1 MGTEWAREGD
11 DGRGAD
17 LGLGGANLLGRLAA
31 WAAEA
36 RVDEAAAARS
46 RERWLRQVAG
56 EEASFAGVLID
67 LAERGSPVVAAGVGG
82 RRHRG
87 VVVAVGSDFVALR
100 TPVGRDVL
108 LAVTAIGALRPEG
121 GADASAGDRVV
132 TVELDLAGA
141 LATLVPDRPR
151 LLLVPRSGD
160 DGVAGTLR
168 AVGRDVVVLRTDGSP
183 AATVYVP
190 VGAIAEVSTA

>member
-1 MGTEWAREGD
+1 MGTEWRREGD
-11 DGRGAD
+11 DGHRPD
-17 LGLGGANLLGRLAA
+17 LGLGGADLVGRLAA

-36 RVDEAAAARS
+36 LVDEAAAARS
-46 RERWLRQVAG
+46 RERWLRQAAG

-108 LAVTAIGALRPEG
+108 LAVAAIGALRPEG

-132 TVELDLAGA
+132 RVELDLAGA

-151 LLLVPRSGD
+151 LFVVPRSGD

-168 AVGRDVVVLRTDGSP
+168 AVGRDVVVLRTDAAP

-190 VGAIAEVSTA
+190 VAAVAEVSTA